1 MRTEIITPAPDARRP
16 ALGAATLVFAI
27 GFNVPYAVLAATF
40 DYPGVLR
47 RPAGE
52 VLGLFA
58 TGGAPLILTW
68 YAFFWAAL
76 LFVPLAAGLAIT
88 RGRIQALPALA
99 IGAAIAG
106 GLSGALQAI
115 GLARWVFVIPAQA
128 AAHTAGDPSAATV
141 FDTLNLYGGVAI
153 GEHLGQLLLALFA
166 GLLASLQW
174 TEHRRGLSLAGFMAA
189 LAIAIGTGEG
199 LALSL
204 GAPGDFYSLF
214 TIGGFLTFSVW
225 LAVTGLSLMRSARG

>member
-1 MRTEIITPAPDARRP
+1 MRTELTAPSSNARQL

-47 RPAGE
+47 RPADE
-52 VLGLFA
+52 VLELFA
-58 TGGAPLILTW
+58 VGGSPLILTW
-68 YAFFWAAL
+68 YAFLWAAL
-76 LFVPLAAGLAIT
+76 LFVPLSAGLAIT
-88 RGRIQALPALA
+88 RERIEALPALA

-128 AAHTAGDPSAATV
+128 AAHAAGDPSAATV
-141 FDTLNLYGGVAI
+141 FETLNLYGGVAI

-174 TEHRRGLSLAGFMAA
+174 AEHRRGLSFAGFIAA
-189 LAIAIGTGEG
+189 IAVAIGTGEG

-204 GAPGDFYSLF
+204 GAPGDVLSLF

-225 LAVTGLSLMRSARG
+225 LTATGLILMRSARG